1 MVVALARRSMLFVPG
16 MDERKVRKALSIPA
30 DSIILDLEDSVPV
43 TEKDRARDAVV
54 GFLRDL
60 DWGSKEVCVRI
71 NSIYTENG
79 LRDLIALSRADRV
92 DCIVVPKAE
101 SDLSFI
107 YRLTGIEIVPIVETA
122 KGFISLES
130 IATSEGV
137 SGITWGPADLALS
150 VGGDLRSF
158 ENSSYIRIR
167 LALVANAYGI
177 DPIDKV
183 YFGID
188 DLEGFRRD
196 CIEAKK
202 MGYIGKTVVHPAQVE
217 VANQVFT
224 PSREE
229 VEWAKE
235 VVEVYE
241 QALKTG
247 RGAVKHRNQ
256 LIDAV
261 HYRIARRIL
270 ERASTQR

>member
-270 ERASTQR
+270 ERASTQW

>member
-43 TEKDRARDAVV
+43 IEKDRARDAVTS
-54 GFLRDL
+54 FLRDL
-60 DWGSKEVCVRI
+60 DWGSKEICVRI

-79 LRDLIALSRADRV
+79 LRDLIALSKADRL

-167 LALVANAYGI
+167 IALVANAYGI

-183 YFGID
+183 YFSID

-202 MGYIGKTVVHPAQVE
+202 MGYIGKTVVHPTQVE

>member
-1 MVVALARRSMLFVPG
+1 MLFVPG

-43 TEKDRARDAVV
+43 TEKDRARDAVTS
-54 GFLRDL
+54 FLRDL
-60 DWGSKEVCVRI
+60 DWGSKEICVRI

-79 LRDLIALSRADRV
+79 LRDLIALSKAYRL

-167 LALVANAYGI
+167 IALVANAYGI

-183 YFGID
+183 YFSID

-202 MGYIGKTVVHPAQVE
+202 MGYIGKTVVHPTQVE

>member
-1 MVVALARRSMLFVPG
+1 MVVTLARRSMLFVPG

-43 TEKDRARDAVV
+43 TEKDRARDAVTS
-54 GFLRDL
+54 FLRDL
-60 DWGSKEVCVRI
+60 DWGSKEICVRI

-79 LRDLIALSRADRV
+79 LRDLIALSKAYRL

-167 LALVANAYGI
+167 IALVANAYGI

-183 YFGID
+183 YFSID

-202 MGYIGKTVVHPAQVE
+202 MGYIGKTVVHPTQVE

>member
-43 TEKDRARDAVV
+43 TEKGRARDAVT

-60 DWGSKEVCVRI
+60 DWGSKEICVRI

-79 LRDLIALSRADRV
+79 LRDLIALSKADRL

-167 LALVANAYGI
+167 IALVANAYGI

-183 YFGID
+183 YFSID

-202 MGYIGKTVVHPAQVE
+202 MGYIGKTVVHPTQVE